1 MSDTQDMLEAID
13 GAAVAV
19 FAFYGSRGQLLA
31 VPVTPYSHEGKVL
44 VTATLAYTRK
54 AQLVRRNPA
63 VALLAD
69 GAHCGGRANVFSD
82 VSGDFFVEHI
92 LEHEMRK
99 YPPAQ
104 FLTKVPNY
112 REVLA
117 WYFGRAI
124 ISFDAERVERRPGE
138 DSLTLATSV
147 DGRPSIMPLAVD
159 YAVLDSQVELAADVP
174 DGQALMLA
182 HRESADMN
190 DLRQA
195 SVRGEVVGGVFREL
209 SRSGSLESA
218 GTDSEA
224 DRQANAERARQTM
237 RDWPKM
243 PV

>member
-1 MSDTQDMLEAID
+1 MSDTQAMLEAID
-13 GAAVAV
+13 RTAVAV
-19 FAFYGSRGQLLA
+19 FAFYGTRGQLLA

-54 AQLVRRNPA
+54 AELVRRNPV

-69 GAHCGGRANVFSD
+69 GVHCGGQANVFSD
-82 VSGDFFVEHI
+82 VSGDFFVEHV

-104 FLTKVPNY
+104 FLTKMPNY

-117 WYFGRAI
+117 WYFGRAV
-124 ISFDAERVERRPGE
+124 ISFDAERVERRPGD
-138 DSLTLATSV
+138 DSLTLVSSV

-159 YAVLDSQVELAADVP
+159 YAVLDSRVELAADVP
-174 DGQALMLA
+174 DGQALVLA

-195 SVRGEVVGGVFREL
+195 SVRGEVIDGVFREL
-209 SRSGSLESA
+209 SRKGSLDSA
-218 GTDSEA
+218 GSDSES
-224 DRQANAERARQTM
+224 DGQSNAERARKMMQ
-237 RDWPKM
+237 DWPKM